1 MANIIPDRILEEIK
15 SRTSIVDV
23 VSSRITLKRMGSVFK
38 ACCPFHKEKTPSFTV
53 NPSRESFKCFGCGEG
68 GDIFSFLMKHDGMTF
83 VDAVKTLADRCGVE
97 IEFNDDGGTAA
108 VSKRMLAFHTEI
120 AEFYR
125 RCLLQMKSAEVAR
138 AYLKS
143 RDLSDDIIEKF
154 KIGFAPDVPGALE
167 TFAAKHQYTIDE
179 VVQGG
184 LGLPLDRPRAGVN
197 LHDRF
202 RGRLMFPICD
212 TQGRVIAFSGRV
224 LDPAK
229 SPAKYVNSPETEI
242 FKKSRVLY
250 ALDRAQRSIVSAPH
264 REAIICEGQIDV
276 IRCHACG
283 FERAVASQG
292 TAFTEDH
299 AKLLKRYADSAVLVF
314 DQDSAGQ
321 KATVRTGAILL
332 AAGIPVRVAR
342 LDPGED
348 PDSFLRKHPPEVFQ
362 KVLDDAIGLMP
373 FHVDYL
379 RAQESDPE
387 SEGAVGRIAAGVL
400 QTVAVCLNEV
410 HKARMLQEVAA
421 LLRIPESALEK
432 EMAGVEEVLRRQAET
447 QERRQV
453 ARTETR
459 SSPTPKREASTVRS
473 ADPVPF
479 DEPMTYIDP
488 DEHFSDIEVSGS
500 GATATGHQAK
510 LPDKIDVSICELL
523 VHNFYD
529 NPDVTKFLVAML
541 PAWLITDGTCRRI
554 VEAYYSDFETGAETV
569 LDLQNSDKVVGEFIG
584 TIAVMPNRAGNHENF
599 SALDIARDLVLAIW
613 KRWGARRRAELAPPS
628 GGDDTHEHA
637 RKRADL
643 AVAIKKLNR
652 WETGESVIKM
662 LLGDSDTSTP
672 SSRAEPD
679 QEATKADLATTQSET
694 SPDAVEVAGWT
705 GGDDSDG
712 PPLDD
717 LVPEFDEDPGYN

>member
-1 MANIIPDRILEEIK
+1 MANVIPDRILEEIK

-83 VDAVKTLADRCGVE
+83 VDAVKTLADRCGVQ
-97 IEFNDDGGTAA
+97 IEFNDDGGNAA
-108 VSKRMLAFHTEI
+108 ASKRMLALHTEI

-138 AYLKS
+138 VYLKS
-143 RDLSDDIIEKF
+143 RDLPEDIIEKF
-154 KIGFAPDVPGALE
+154 KIGFAPDVPAALE
-167 TFAAKHQYTIDE
+167 TFATKHQYTIDE
-179 VVQGG
+179 VVQAG

-250 ALDRAQRSIVSAPH
+250 ALDKAQRNIVSAPH

-283 FERAVASQG
+283 FDQAVASQG

-321 KATVRTGAILL
+321 KAAVRTGAILL

-387 SEGAVGRIAAGVL
+387 SDGAVGRIAAGVL
-400 QTVAVCLNEV
+400 QTVAVCMNEV
-410 HKARMLQEVAA
+410 HKARMLQEVAT

-447 QERRQV
+447 QERRHTV
-453 ARTETR
+453 RTETK
-459 SSPTPKREASTVRS
+459 SSPAPKWENSTARS

-488 DEHFSDIEVSGS
+488 DEHFGDLAVSGS

-529 NPDVTKFLVAML
+529 NQEVTKFLVTML
-541 PAWLITDGTCRRI
+541 PAWLITDGLCRRI
-554 VEAYYSDFETGAETV
+554 IEAYYSDFETGAESV
-569 LDLQNSDKVVGEFIG
+569 LELQNSDKVAGEFIG
-584 TIAVMPNRAGNHENF
+584 MIAVMPNRAGIRETFVAKNLASDLAL
-599 SALDIARDLVLAIW
+599 SAW
-613 KRWGARRRAELAPPS
+613 KRWCVERRATLTRDAKNTISPEI
-628 GGDDTHEHA
+628 EH
-637 RKRADL
+637 RRAYL
-643 AVAIKKLNR
+643 AVAAKKLNR
-652 WETGESVIKM
+652 WETGESMIKM
-662 LLGDSDTSTP
+662 LLGDSDASSAAP
-672 SSRAEPD
+672 SSEP
-679 QEATKADLATTQSET
+679 ATTGKIDKPVEKT
-694 SPDAVEVAGWT
+694 KRTPDVAEVSVWT
-705 GGDDSDG
+705 GGDDSEEL
-712 PPLDD
+712 PLDD
-717 LVPEFDEDPGYN
+717 LVPEFDEEPELD